1 MVIKKSNVLFD
12 KNENGVI
19 FVKDLQGNDLEGFM
33 KHRESTLTDFY
44 RFNMDVTQEQLEV
57 TRRIFLYLRA
67 KRKIKKYLKELI
79 TAVKNTFPDTDVVAG
94 YEKIKT
100 NVFIIDVFLYR

>member
-1 MVIKKSNVLFD
+1 MVIKKSNILFE

-44 RFNMDVTQEQLEV
+44 KFNMNVTQEHFDA
-57 TRRIFLYLRA
+57 TRRVFLYLRA
-67 KRKIKKYLKELI
+67 KRRIKKYLKVLVSS
-79 TAVKNTFPDTDVVAG
+79 VKNAFPDAEVVAG
-94 YEKIKT
+94 FEKIKT
-100 NVFIIDVFLYR
+100 NVFIIDVLLYR